1 MQRRKSKASTPRIRK
16 KTPPGAAPGFTPPPS
31 PVAET
36 PATSVLITLIRYNE
50 KFFEERKLANLK
62 ELDQFSDSDT
72 CLWLHIEGSSDPML
86 LEQLGKR
93 FALHRLALEDVL
105 NAHQRPK
112 VERYE
117 GHTFMVL
124 RTIQAGDL
132 FSSEQL
138 SLFLADRYV
147 ITIQEGKGD
156 CLNPVRDRLRNQGG
170 RMRTA
175 GTGYL
180 SYAIIDAVIDTYFPL
195 LERMADRLDD
205 LEDRIV
211 HHDRGAW
218 DRVIHEVK
226 RELLMIRRVV
236 WSHRDMVY
244 SLIREPPVQYDPETS
259 LYLRDCYD
267 HTLQQLEL
275 VETYRDVAHNLMDL
289 SFSLANLKSNE
300 VMKVLTIVAS
310 IFIPL
315 TFITSIYGM
324 NFDHALSPWNM
335 PELTWRYG
343 YFFVWSIMIALA
355 GAMIYVFKRK
365 GWF

>member
-1 MQRRKSKASTPRIRK
+1 MQRRKSKVSTPRIRK
-16 KTPPGAAPGFTPPPS
+16 KTPPGAAPGFTPPPMAGALAA
-31 PVAET
+31 P
-36 PATSVLITLIRYNE
+36 VLITAIRYNE
-50 KFFEERKLANLK
+50 KFFEERKITDLK
-62 ELDQFSDSDT
+62 ELEQFSHSDT
-72 CLWLHIEGSSDPML
+72 CLWLHVEGGADPML
-86 LEQLGKR
+86 IEQLGKYFR
-93 FALHRLALEDVL
+93 LHRLALEDIL
-105 NAHQRPK
+105 NTHQRPK
-112 VERYE
+112 MERYE
-117 GHTFMVL
+117 DNAFMVL
-124 RTIQAGDL
+124 RTIQTTEL
-132 FSSEQL
+132 FSSDQL
-138 SLFLADRYV
+138 SLFLGDQYV
-147 ITIQEGKGD
+147 LTVQEGTGD
-156 CLNPVRDRLRNQGG
+156 ALNPIRDRLRHQNG
-170 RMRTA
+170 RLRSA
-175 GTGYL
+175 GIGYL

-195 LERMADRLDD
+195 LEGMADRLDD

-211 HHDRGAW
+211 HFDRGDW
-218 DRVIHEVK
+218 DRVIHDVK

-244 SLIREPPVQYDPETS
+244 SLIREAPPQYDAETS

-324 NFDHALSPWNM
+324 NFDSALSPWNM

-343 YFFVWSIMIALA
+343 YIFVWLVMLSLA
-355 GAMIYVFKRK
+355 GSMIYVFRRK

>member
-1 MQRRKSKASTPRIRK
+1 MQRRRSKAATPRIRK
-16 KTPPGAAPGFTPPPS
+16 KTPPGAAPGFTPPPVP
-31 PVAET
+31 PVRAA
-36 PATSVLITLIRYNE
+36 PLQMIAIRFGE
-50 KFFEERKLANLK
+50 KIFEERRATDLK
-62 ELDQFSDSDT
+62 DLDLDT
-72 CLWLHIEGSSDPML
+72 DDACLWLHIEGNTDPML
-86 LEQLGKR
+86 LEQLGSR
-93 FALHRLALEDVL
+93 FQLHRLALEDVL

-112 VERYE
+112 MERYGE
-117 GHTFMVL
+117 TTFMVL
-124 RTIQAGDL
+124 RTIQNAEL
-132 FSSEQL
+132 FASEQL
-138 SLFLADRYV
+138 SLFLADRFL

-156 CLNPVRDRLRNQGG
+156 CLNPVRERLRNQSG
-170 RMRTA
+170 RIRTA
-175 GTGYL
+175 GAGYL
-180 SYAIIDAVIDTYFPL
+180 SYAMIDAVIDTFFPL

-218 DRVIHEVK
+218 DRVIHDVK

-244 SLIREPPVQYDPETS
+244 SLIRETPPQYDAETS
-259 LYLRDCYD
+259 LYMRDCYD

-289 SFSLANLKSNE
+289 SFSLANMKSNE

-335 PELTWRYG
+335 PELYWRYG
-343 YFFVWSIMIALA
+343 YVFVWAIMASLA
-355 GAMIYVFKRK
+355 GGMIYVFKRK

>member
-16 KTPPGAAPGFTPPPS
+16 KTLPGAAPGFTPPQ
-31 PVAET
+31 VAVT
-36 PATSVLITLIRYNE
+36 PATPVLIMAIRYNE
-50 KFFEERKLANLK
+50 KFFEERKITDLK
-62 ELDQFSDSDT
+62 ELDQFADNDT
-72 CLWLHIEGSSDPML
+72 CLWLHIEGNVDPTL
-86 LEQLGKR
+86 LDQLGKR
-93 FALHRLALEDVL
+93 FRLHRLALEDVL

-117 GHTFMVL
+117 GNTFMVL
-124 RTIQAGDL
+124 RTAQMAEL

-147 ITIQEGKGD
+147 ITIKEGNGD
-156 CLNPVRDRLRNQGG
+156 CLNLVRDRLRNQNG
-170 RMRTA
+170 RIRTA
-175 GTGYL
+175 GSGYL

-195 LERMADRLDD
+195 LERMADRLDE

-211 HHDRGAW
+211 HRDRGEW

-226 RELLMIRRVV
+226 RELLVIRRVV

-244 SLIREPPVQYDPETS
+244 SLIREAPSQYDSETS

-343 YFFVWSIMIALA
+343 YLFVWFVMVGLA
-355 GAMIYVFKRK
+355 GSMIYVFKRK